1 MSTRK
6 QDRTFLHTAPYAWE
20 LGAVAAAAA
29 IWKLLKTGE
38 EKREPEATSQAGS
51 ATVLPERPQA

>member
-1 MSTRK
+1 MSTSS
-6 QDRTFLHTAPYAWE
+6 DRRFLHTPPYAWE

-29 IWKLLKTGE
+29 LWKLLKTGE
-38 EKREPEATSQAGS
+38 EKAEPEAQAGS